1 MNYVEYY
8 QKVHEFYLVMYK
20 LIRIMNDRSI
30 RILLS
35 SHKEPIVKLIDL
47 GSAQDLSLRV
57 TPASYGSPEFCGMIT
72 TL

>member
-1 MNYVEYY
+1 M
-8 QKVHEFYLVMYK
+8 HELIRIMYK
-20 LIRIMNDRSI
+20 LIRIMNDRLI
-30 RILLS
+30 RIFQFQPENILLS

-47 GSAQDLSLRV
+47 GSAQDLSLHV